1 MVLGPYNWWVM
12 SQKQESALQAQ
23 QPTQQVGP
31 SSMVQSR
38 DSMQDL
44 VGNQAILEAMREE
57 MSEADCQRYEMWV
70 PEIQRCLAT
79 GAAPP
84 SAMGNA
90 LIAIIG
96 AKLLGWA
103 TGGYL
108 GVTAATSMPQTILRG
123 AAAQMG
129 GALGSMM
136 DHSGSHDASQSEQP
150 SKAIEK

>member
-1 MVLGPYNWWVM
+1 
-12 SQKQESALQAQ
+12 
-23 QPTQQVGP
+23 
-31 SSMVQSR
+31 
-38 DSMQDL
+38 MQDL

-96 AKLLGWA
+96 AKLRMGP
-103 TGGYL
+103 GGYL
-108 GVTAATSMPQTILRG
+108 GSAATSMPRYFTVRLHKWVEPW
-123 AAAQMG
+123 AA
-129 GALGSMM
+129 
-136 DHSGSHDASQSEQP
+136 
-150 SKAIEK
+150 